1 MIRRSTVVY
10 IILLLVIAGA
20 YFYLKYRP
28 PAPTTDASGTPKPTE
43 QVSYLFT
50 AQDGVP
56 TDIKIQSKTGESVEV
71 GRDASDLW
79 VVKAPIEAQADQGS
93 AEAAATQV
101 ETMSILDKVQNTD
114 KKVVGLESPDYTLT
128 VRFKSGMERTV
139 NIGVV
144 TPSESGYYVQDATGG
159 EIVVVSKSSL
169 DALLGMLTNPPY
181 LETLTP
187 SPIATETSTP
197 APATPTVIPS
207 TNGTVTPQS

>member
-28 PAPTTDASGTPKPTE
+28 PSTPEASATSEPTV

-56 TDIKIQSKTGESVEV
+56 TDIKIQSKAGESVEV
-71 GRDASDLW
+71 GRDASNLW
-79 VVKAPIEAQADQGS
+79 VMKAPIQAQADQGS

-101 ETMSILDKVQNTD
+101 ETMSILDKVQNVD

-128 VRFKSGMERTV
+128 VKFNSGMERTV
-139 NIGVV
+139 NVGVV
-144 TPSESGYYVQDATGG
+144 TPSESGYYVQDAAGG
-159 EIVVVSKSSL
+159 DVVVVSKSSL
-169 DALLGMLTNPPY
+169 DALLGMLTAPPY

-187 SPIATETSTP
+187 SPSTTETPT
-197 APATPTVIPS
+197 TPTAQP
-207 TNGTVTPQS
+207 